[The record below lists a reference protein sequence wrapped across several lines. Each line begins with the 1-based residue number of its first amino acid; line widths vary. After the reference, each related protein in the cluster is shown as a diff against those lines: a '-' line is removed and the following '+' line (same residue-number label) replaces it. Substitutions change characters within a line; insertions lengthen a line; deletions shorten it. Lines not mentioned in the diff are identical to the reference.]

1 MCITK
6 YFVMSDVMKVAIYR
20 VCYVCIYL
28 GRPVV
33 EITAVAGGCRHVNIS
48 WTTTYSSDD
57 CNVLYYDVT
66 LSYVTMDDHVTVSMV
81 TTMNSSTIT
90 ELPDDTQVN
99 IIVAAIGAEQV
110 VLSTDSTTV
119 STATF
124 KSMYV
129 LYMHIYR

>member
-1 MCITK
+1 MCVTK
-6 YFVMSDVMKVAIYR
+6 YFVMIDVMKVAIYR

-28 GRPVV
+28 DRPLV
-33 EITAVAGGCRHVNIS
+33 EITTVTGGCGYVNIS
-48 WTTTYSSDD
+48 WTTTYNTDD
-57 CNVLYYDVT
+57 CDVLYHNVT

-90 ELPDDTQVN
+90 ELPYDIQVN
-99 IIVAAIGAEQV
+99 IIVTAIGTEQV

-119 STATF
+119 STAAFRST
-124 KSMYV
+124 YV